1 MKKMLATLMT
11 STIVLA
17 SLVLASTNVFAA
29 ETINAGTLGAGY
41 DATNDSAAANSKA
54 EFAIDPGQLRLDQ
67 VPDLHFANDN
77 GTNPKVADFSK
88 EVHLNLFDGKLS
100 NASKDGNSNQKI
112 TVSDY
117 RGTNAGWKLSVSRS
131 DFTNLADSSKKIDG
145 VTMTVSPSADVTDG
159 IATKA
164 PVKTIV
170 NDQAATLINAAV
182 NEGTFANNFDVASVD
197 LTIAAN
203 ANKNIVAGTYQAEV
217 NWTLA
222 NTPTAA
228 PAK

>member
-17 SLVLASTNVFAA
+17 SLGLASTHSFAA
-29 ETINAGTLGAGY
+29 ETISAGTPGAGY
-41 DATNDSAAANSKA
+41 DATENPVSANSKA

-67 VPDLHFANDN
+67 VPDLHFTNDN
-77 GTNPKVADFSK
+77 GKNPKVADFSK
-88 EVHLNLFDGKLS
+88 EVKLKLFNGKLS
-100 NASKDGNSNQKI
+100 NTSKDGNANQKI

-131 DFTNLADSSKKIDG
+131 DFTNLADSSKKIAG
-145 VTMTVSPSADVTDG
+145 VTMTLAPSGDETDG
-159 IATKA
+159 VATSA
-164 PVKTIV
+164 PKETVV
-170 NDQAATLINAAV
+170 NNQGTMLINAATGT
-182 NEGTFANNFDVASVD
+182 GTFTNNFGVTNGK
-197 LTIAAN
+197 LTIAAGS
-203 ANKNIVAGTYQAEV
+203 NKTIVAGTYQADV

-222 NTPTAA
+222 NTPDTD